1 VSPQILKPGC
11 GITNKIVIKKEKRMN
26 NKTDIIKDYMGVFP
40 EAATQKYCEDL
51 IKWFEY
57 NNTEGSGG
65 RKNTVSRQEYE
76 GGVSKT
82 HKDSEIY
89 WLGSHNR
96 MLSRNDILL
105 AEFNT
110 IVWKAYDKFKTVYGA
125 GLDQIGLHKMSPSI
139 KIQRYQPTQ
148 GYHVWHPEVT
158 NQGNAGRVLVCL
170 LYLNTVEEGGETE
183 FLYQKMRVPAVQ
195 GTLAMFPTTWTH
207 LHRGNAPLK
216 GNKYV
221 INTWLEFVE

>member
-1 VSPQILKPGC
+1 
-11 GITNKIVIKKEKRMN
+11 MN

-65 RKNTVSRQEYE
+65 RKNTVSRQEHE
-76 GGVSKT
+76 GGISKT

-89 WLGSHNR
+89 WLGYDNR

-105 AEFNT
+105 AEFNK
-110 IVWKAYDKFKTVYGA
+110 IVWKAYAKFKTVYGA
-125 GLDQIGLHKMSPSI
+125 GLDQLGLHKVSPSI

-207 LHRGNAPLK
+207 LHRGNPPLK

>member
-1 VSPQILKPGC
+1 
-11 GITNKIVIKKEKRMN
+11 
-26 NKTDIIKDYMGVFP
+26 MGVFP

-65 RKNTVSRQEYE
+65 RKNTVSRQEHE

-89 WLGSHNR
+89 WLGYDNR

-105 AEFNT
+105 AEFNAM
-110 IVWKAYDKFKTVYGA
+110 VWKAYAKFKTVYGA

-183 FLYQKMRVPAVQ
+183 FLYQKMHVPAVQ
-195 GTLAMFPTTWTH
+195 GTLAIFPATWTH

-221 INTWLEFVE
+221 

>member
-1 VSPQILKPGC
+1 M
-11 GITNKIVIKKEKRMN
+11 NKE
-26 NKTDIIKDYMGVFP
+26 THTIKDFMGIFP
-40 EAATQKYCEDL
+40 NAASKEFCEDL

-57 NNTEGSGG
+57 NNKEGSGG
-65 RKNTVSRQEYE
+65 GKKTQSRQEIE
-76 GGVSKT
+76 NGISKT
-82 HKDSEIY
+82 EKDSEIY
-89 WLGSHNR
+89 WLGFDSSR
-96 MLSRNDILL
+96 MLTRNDILL
-105 AEFNT
+105 AEFNK
-110 IVWKAYDKFKTVYGA
+110 IVWKAYAKFKTVYGA
-125 GLDQIGLHKMSPSI
+125 GLDQLGLHKLSPSI
-139 KIQRYQPTQ
+139 KIQRYKPTQ

-158 NQGNAGRVLVCL
+158 NQETGGRILVCL

-207 LHRGNAPLK
+207 LHRGNPPFK

>member
-1 VSPQILKPGC
+1 
-11 GITNKIVIKKEKRMN
+11 MN

-110 IVWKAYDKFKTVYGA
+110 IV
-125 GLDQIGLHKMSPSI
+125 
-139 KIQRYQPTQ
+139 
-148 GYHVWHPEVT
+148 
-158 NQGNAGRVLVCL
+158 
-170 LYLNTVEEGGETE
+170 
-183 FLYQKMRVPAVQ
+183 
-195 GTLAMFPTTWTH
+195 
-207 LHRGNAPLK
+207 
-216 GNKYV
+216 
-221 INTWLEFVE
+221 

>member
-1 VSPQILKPGC
+1 VQ
-11 GITNKIVIKKEKRMN
+11 NKEKKRMN
-26 NKTDIIKDYMGVFP
+26 SKTDIIKDYMGIFP
-40 EAATQKYCEDL
+40 KAATQQYCEDL

-57 NNTEGSGG
+57 NNKEGSGG
-65 RKNTVSRQEYE
+65 GKNTVSRQELE
-76 GGVSKT
+76 NGISKT
-82 HKDSEIY
+82 DKDSEIY

-96 MLSRNDILL
+96 MLARDDILL
-105 AEFNT
+105 AEFNKM
-110 IVWKAYDKFKTVYGA
+110 VWKAYDKFKTVYGA
-125 GLDQIGLHKMSPSI
+125 GLDQLGLHKMSPSV

-158 NQGNAGRVLVCL
+158 NQENAGRVLVCL

-207 LHRGNAPLK
+207 LHRGNPPLK

-221 INTWLEFVE
+221 INTWLEFVV

>member
-1 VSPQILKPGC
+1 
-11 GITNKIVIKKEKRMN
+11 MN

-40 EAATQKYCEDL
+40 KAATQKYCEDL

-65 RKNTVSRQEYE
+65 RKNTVSRQEHE

-89 WLGSHNR
+89 WLGYNNR

-105 AEFNT
+105 AEFNK
-110 IVWKAYDKFKTVYGA
+110 IVWKSYAKFKTVYGA
-125 GLDQIGLHKMSPSI
+125 GLDQIGLHKVSPSI

-207 LHRGNAPLK
+207 LHRGNPPLK

-221 INTWLEFVE
+221 INTWLEFAE

>member
-1 VSPQILKPGC
+1 
-11 GITNKIVIKKEKRMN
+11 MN

-40 EAATQKYCEDL
+40 EATTQKYCEDL

-65 RKNTVSRQEYE
+65 RKNTVSRQEHE
-76 GGVSKT
+76 GGISKT

-89 WLGSHNR
+89 WLGYDNR

-105 AEFNT
+105 AEFNK
-110 IVWKAYDKFKTVYGA
+110 IVWKAYAKFKTVYGA
-125 GLDQIGLHKMSPSI
+125 GLDQLGLHKMSPSI

-148 GYHVWHPEVT
+148 GYHVWHSEVT
-158 NQGNAGRVLVCL
+158 NHGNAGRVLVCL

-207 LHRGNAPLK
+207 LHRGNPPLK

-221 INTWLEFVE
+221 INTWLEFAE

>member
-1 VSPQILKPGC
+1 
-11 GITNKIVIKKEKRMN
+11 MN

-65 RKNTVSRQEYE
+65 RKNTVSRQEHE

-89 WLGSHNR
+89 WLGYDNR

-105 AEFNT
+105 AEFNK
-110 IVWKAYDKFKTVYGA
+110 IVWKAYAKFKTVYGA
-125 GLDQIGLHKMSPSI
+125 GLDQIGLHKVSPSI

>member
-1 VSPQILKPGC
+1 
-11 GITNKIVIKKEKRMN
+11 MN

-65 RKNTVSRQEYE
+65 RKNTVSRQEHE
-76 GGVSKT
+76 EGVSKT

-105 AEFNT
+105 AEFNK
-110 IVWKAYDKFKTVYGA
+110 IVWKAYAKFKTVYGA
-125 GLDQIGLHKMSPSI
+125 GLDPLGLHKMSPSI

-148 GYHVWHPEVT
+148 GYHVWHSEVT
-158 NQGNAGRVLVCL
+158 NHGNAGRVLVCL

>member
-1 VSPQILKPGC
+1 
-11 GITNKIVIKKEKRMN
+11 MN

-51 IKWFEY
+51 IEWFEY

-65 RKNTVSRQEYE
+65 RKNTVSRQEHE
-76 GGVSKT
+76 GGISKT

-89 WLGSHNR
+89 WLGYDNR

-105 AEFNT
+105 AEFNK
-110 IVWKAYDKFKTVYGA
+110 IVWKAYAKFKTVYGA
-125 GLDQIGLHKMSPSI
+125 GLDQLGIHKLSASI

-148 GYHVWHPEVT
+148 GFHVWHPEVT

-207 LHRGNAPLK
+207 LHRGNPPLK

-221 INTWLEFVE
+221 INTWLEFAE

>member
-1 VSPQILKPGC
+1 
-11 GITNKIVIKKEKRMN
+11 MN

-51 IKWFEY
+51 IEWFEY

-65 RKNTVSRQEYE
+65 RKNTVSRQELE

-89 WLGSHNR
+89 WLGYNNR

-105 AEFNT
+105 AEFNK
-110 IVWKAYDKFKTVYGA
+110 IVWKAYAKFKTVYGA
-125 GLDQIGLHKMSPSI
+125 GLDQLGLHKMSPSI

-148 GYHVWHPEVT
+148 GYHVWHSEVT
-158 NQGNAGRVLVCL
+158 NQENAGRVFVCL

>member
-1 VSPQILKPGC
+1 
-11 GITNKIVIKKEKRMN
+11 MN

-65 RKNTVSRQEYE
+65 RKNTVSRQEHE
-76 GGVSKT
+76 EGVSKT

-89 WLGSHNR
+89 WLGYDNR

-105 AEFNT
+105 AEFNK
-110 IVWKAYDKFKTVYGA
+110 IVWKAYAKFKTVYGA
-125 GLDQIGLHKMSPSI
+125 GLDQLGLHKLSPSI
-139 KIQRYQPTQ
+139 KIQRYKPTQ

-158 NQGNAGRVLVCL
+158 NQETGGRILVCL
-170 LYLNTVEEGGETE
+170 
-183 FLYQKMRVPAVQ
+183 
-195 GTLAMFPTTWTH
+195 
-207 LHRGNAPLK
+207 
-216 GNKYV
+216 
-221 INTWLEFVE
+221 

>member
-1 VSPQILKPGC
+1 
-11 GITNKIVIKKEKRMN
+11 MN
-26 NKTDIIKDYMGVFP
+26 NKTDIIKDYMGIFP
-40 EAATQKYCEDL
+40 KAATQQYCKDL

-65 RKNTVSRQEYE
+65 RKNTVSRQELE

-89 WLGSHNR
+89 WLGYNNR
-96 MLSRNDILL
+96 MVSSNSILL
-105 AEFNT
+105 AEFNK
-110 IVWKAYDKFKTVYGA
+110 IVWTAYAKFRTVYGA
-125 GLDQIGLHKMSPSI
+125 GLDQLGLHKVSPSV

-148 GYHVWHPEVT
+148 GYHVWHPEVA
-158 NQGNAGRVLVCL
+158 NQATAGRVLVCL

-207 LHRGNAPLK
+207 LHRGNPPLK

-221 INTWLEFVE
+221 INTWLEFAE

>member
-1 VSPQILKPGC
+1 
-11 GITNKIVIKKEKRMN
+11 MN

>member
-1 VSPQILKPGC
+1 MAKKK
-11 GITNKIVIKKEKRMN
+11 NRKKEKRMN

-51 IKWFEY
+51 IEWFEY
-57 NNTEGSGG
+57 NNTGGSGG
-65 RKNTVSRQEYE
+65 RKNTESRQEHE
-76 GGVSKT
+76 GVSKT

-89 WLGSHNR
+89 WLGYNNR

-105 AEFNT
+105 AEFNK
-110 IVWKAYDKFKTVYGA
+110 IVWKAYAKFKTVYGA
-125 GLDQIGLHKMSPSI
+125 GLDQLGIHKLSASI
-139 KIQRYQPTQ
+139 KIQRYKPTQ

-158 NQGNAGRVLVCL
+158 SQQTAGRILVCL

-207 LHRGNAPLK
+207 LHRGNPPLK

-221 INTWLEFVE
+221 MNTWLEFVE